1 MKRKI
6 GLTRKIAGLALL
18 AMTAWLLFSP
28 TARALRTLPGT
39 YRLTVGQSWLL
50 PPGISALSSTD
61 ETLSLQEGQ
70 VLGKTLG
77 EAEVTMNLFGLFPIR
92 RVKVNVEEDRIL
104 IPGGHAV
111 GIALAMKGVMVVGV
125 SDVDG
130 QSPAQAAG
138 LRAGDV
144 IETIDGTPVDSG
156 ETLMALI
163 EKSGGA
169 PLQIA
174 YRRDNLLHTAS
185 LTPLADAATGTFRIG
200 AWVRDST
207 AGVGT
212 LSYYAPASQT
222 YGALGHAILDVDT
235 GKLLSVRMGA
245 LMEADIVSIK
255 RGQKGNPGELR
266 GSFLRTQR
274 TLGDIRINT
283 TLGIYGKTTSPLANP
298 LYPDGLPVGYQE
310 SVEVGPAQ
318 ILSTLDEKGIRA
330 YDIEIV
336 QLNRQLS
343 PSQKSMVLHVT
354 DPDLLEKTGGI
365 VQGMS
370 GSPIIQNGRIVG
382 AVTHVFVDDPTH
394 GYGVFIEW
402 MLETEQTA
410 TEPEAD
416 ENAA

>member
-1 MKRKI
+1 MKKSI
-6 GLTRKIAGLALL
+6 GLPRKIAGLTIL
-18 AMTAWLLFSP
+18 AVTAWLIFSP
-28 TARALRTLPGT
+28 TARAIRALPGT
-39 YRLTVGQSWLL
+39 FRLTVGQSYAL
-50 PPGISALSSTD
+50 PPGVTALSSTD
-61 ETLSLQEGQ
+61 ETLSMAEGRMEG
-70 VLGKTLG
+70 LALG

-92 RVKVNVEEDRIL
+92 RMKVNVEEERIL
-104 IPGGHAV
+104 IPGGQAV

-125 SDVDG
+125 SDVDR

-138 LRAGDV
+138 LKAGDV
-144 IETIDGTPVDSG
+144 IETVNGQTVDSG
-156 ETLMALI
+156 EMLISLI
-163 EKSGGA
+163 ENSGGA
-169 PLQIA
+169 PLKIT
-174 YRRDNLLHTAS
+174 YRRDNQPRGTT
-185 LTPLADAATGTFRIG
+185 LTPLADPASGAWRIG

-212 LSYYAPASQT
+212 LSFYDPANNT
-222 YGALGHAILDVDT
+222 YGALGHAILDADT

-245 LMEADIVSIK
+245 LMKADIVSVK

-266 GSFLRTQR
+266 GSFLRSQR

-283 TLGIYGKTTSPLANP
+283 VLGIFGQAEKPFANP
-298 LYPDGLPVGYQE
+298 LYPSGLPVGYQE

-318 ILSTLDEKGIRA
+318 ILSTVDGMGIRA

-370 GSPIIQNGRIVG
+370 GSPIIQNSRIVG

-402 MLETEQTA
+402 MLETEQS
-410 TEPEAD
+410 AD
-416 ENAA
+416 TSEEENAA

>member
-174 YRRDNLLHTAS
+174 YRRDNLLRTAS

-310 SVEVGPAQ
+310 SVKVGPAQ
-318 ILSTLDEKGIRA
+318 ILSTVDGEGVKA
-330 YDIEIV
+330 YDIQV
-336 QLNRQLS
+336 THLSRQQS
-343 PSQKSMVLHVT
+343 AAPKSMVIRVT
-354 DPDLLEKTGGI
+354 DPELLEKTGGI
-365 VQGMS
+365 
-370 GSPIIQNGRIVG
+370 
-382 AVTHVFVDDPTH
+382 H
-394 GYGVFIEW
+394 GDFHREEEI
-402 MLETEQTA
+402 
-410 TEPEAD
+410 
-416 ENAA
+416 